1 MPGTTDL
8 PQGVFFL
15 QAQERVVFGRPADAA
30 VVAEAD
36 RHAAQRIFVVS
47 TRSLGALAD
56 GPLQRIVRALGPRH
70 AGTFAEVRAHSPR
83 EDVVAAAHAAR
94 AARADLLVAVGGGSV
109 IDATK
114 AAQLCLWLGLDTPDA
129 MEPYRGA
136 AAADVA
142 RRIEPPADPI
152 RMIAVSTTLSASE
165 FTANAGVTD
174 SRTNAKQ
181 MFMHRLFVPR
191 EVVLDPAATLDTPD
205 WLLFAT
211 GIRAV
216 DHAVESYCSP
226 LASPATEA
234 LSLQGLRLLHR
245 ALPQI
250 KAQPRELRPRLDAQF
265 GMWQSIAAAAAGAG
279 SGASHGIGYVLG
291 ATFGVAHGHTSCVML
306 PAVLTWN
313 AAVNA
318 ERQRALSEAM
328 GAPDRPAAALIA
340 ELIASLGQP
349 GSLRAVGIRREDLD
363 AIAERA
369 LSYPAVRMNPRRI
382 EAAAQVREILELAW

>member
-142 RRIEPPADPI
+142 
-152 RMIAVSTTLSASE
+152 
-165 FTANAGVTD
+165 
-174 SRTNAKQ
+174 
-181 MFMHRLFVPR
+181 
-191 EVVLDPAATLDTPD
+191 
-205 WLLFAT
+205 
-211 GIRAV
+211 
-216 DHAVESYCSP
+216 
-226 LASPATEA
+226 
-234 LSLQGLRLLHR
+234 
-245 ALPQI
+245 
-250 KAQPRELRPRLDAQF
+250 
-265 GMWQSIAAAAAGAG
+265 
-279 SGASHGIGYVLG
+279 
-291 ATFGVAHGHTSCVML
+291 
-306 PAVLTWN
+306 
-313 AAVNA
+313 
-318 ERQRALSEAM
+318 
-328 GAPDRPAAALIA
+328 
-340 ELIASLGQP
+340 
-349 GSLRAVGIRREDLD
+349 
-363 AIAERA
+363 
-369 LSYPAVRMNPRRI
+369 
-382 EAAAQVREILELAW
+382 